1 MTEDTSPE
9 NLRKFLESDDP
20 ALVMMGISMAKGA
33 GITLS
38 WNDLEPFL
46 ESWEHPESVKLE
58 IMLKDEDVT
67 GGIASEYLNLKLKPI
82 EIYHDYTYESEEIV
96 SFHSITTSWEDRT
109 NLLKVLN
116 NFSENFPIAKD
127 TIAKT
132 KKEIYEIIDEMIEN
146 FVVEYEIATDG
157 MPESIAQL
165 EDQTE
170 YFYSIPI
177 TNWWN
182 TLKLICIIGNEKDKT
197 KLTKIIDSMDEELA
211 KMFKVGFEAA
221 IEKISNKEEE

>member
-20 ALVMMGISMAKGA
+20 AMVRMGISLAKGA

-46 ESWEHPESVKLE
+46 ESWEHPESIKLE
-58 IMLKDEDVT
+58 IMLNDEAMM

-82 EIYHDYTYESEEIV
+82 ETYHDYTYEDD
-96 SFHSITTSWEDRT
+96 TQPDWWYRT
-109 NLLKVLN
+109 DLLKILN
-116 NFSENFPIAKD
+116 NFSEKSPIAKD

-132 KKEIYEIIDEMIEN
+132 KKEIYEIIDEMVEN
-146 FVVEYEIATDG
+146 FVEEYEIATDDWPDAVWE
-157 MPESIAQL
+157 M
-165 EDQTE
+165 EDQSE

-182 TLKLICIIGNEKDKT
+182 TLELICIIGNEKDKT

-211 KMFKVGFEAA
+211 KMIKVGFEAA
-221 IEKISNKEEE
+221 IVKISNKEEE